1 MKFMEKNTNCTRN
14 FVKIEMINVILCK
27 IFLVI
32 FSSMETISAML
43 SCQSFWKKNLN
54 TFWFWMCMTTYI
66 VYVYFNIPLII
77 FYNKSKKTCLCW
89 AMCNS
94 ELMSGSKL
102 SGVVCACSFGN
113 IHYMVPKCVLCY
125 YLYISPVTL

>member
-77 FYNKSKKTCLCW
+77 FYNKSKKHVYVEQCVTVNWWVDQNFQVLFVLARLATYITWFPNVYSATTC
-89 AMCNS
+89 
-94 ELMSGSKL
+94 
-102 SGVVCACSFGN
+102 
-113 IHYMVPKCVLCY
+113 I
-125 YLYISPVTL
+125 